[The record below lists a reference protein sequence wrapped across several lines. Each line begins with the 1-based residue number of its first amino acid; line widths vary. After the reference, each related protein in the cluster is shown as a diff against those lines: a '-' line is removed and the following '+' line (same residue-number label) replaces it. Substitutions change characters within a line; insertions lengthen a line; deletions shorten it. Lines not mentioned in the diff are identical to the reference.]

1 MLQQP
6 YPSRYTRPP
15 SQQEHSVSDT
25 VSQEKQCSSCGQ
37 PFVATMSKLLGSFPV
52 PVAKFR
58 QQPADCPRCDEA
70 SRAQMEALLSRRRL
84 NFTEDQVKEYF
95 TANPPAQGDTL
106 ILSMSQYHRNAYRLV
121 RVANPASGKQLRII
135 IDKGDAYGGASYYR
149 TGKSTFA
156 PKGQT
161 LLRPFVAAVAAKLK
175 YNTETELS
183 DAELAALL
191 PD

>member
-1 MLQQP
+1 M
-6 YPSRYTRPP
+6 
-15 SQQEHSVSDT
+15 SDT
-25 VSQEKQCSSCGQ
+25 VIQEKQCKSCSK

-58 QQPADCPRCDEA
+58 QQPDDCPSCKEA
-70 SRAQMEALLSRRRL
+70 SRAQLEAILHRRRL

-95 TANPPAQGDTL
+95 TTNPPALGDTL

-121 RVANPASGKQLRII
+121 RVANPASGKQRRII
-135 IDKGDAYGGASYYR
+135 IEKGDAFGGSSYYR
-149 TGKSTFA
+149 SGKSTFA

-161 LLRPFVAAVAAKLK
+161 VLRPFVAAVAARLS
-175 YNTETELS
+175 YDTETDLS

-191 PD
+191 PG